1 MGATRTARLSII
13 AAALIATALL
23 AGCGTQTP
31 IASGPDTTSPPQAT
45 WAPAEAAPGAVESE
59 ATEPDTTEA
68 ATVAAFGDP
77 YVWEDGVLLVVASVK
92 RAKLGE
98 YDTVS
103 AGNRAIVAH
112 IKVTNGATGPLDASM
127 VSPTVYTGELGEPA
141 DMTFLTAYN
150 SIEATRVQPGRSV
163 SGDYVFEVPRTATTI
178 TVEVG
183 PGFEYE
189 PAVFT
194 GRIA

>member
-1 MGATRTARLSII
+1 MGATRTARLTTI

-31 IASGPDTTSPPQAT
+31 IASGSDATSPPQA
-45 WAPAEAAPGAVESE
+45 PA
-59 ATEPDTTEA
+59 ATVPETPDTAPDTTEA
-68 ATVAAFGDP
+68 PAVGAFGDP
-77 YVWEDGVLLVVASVK
+77 YVWEDGVKLTVTSVK

-127 VSPTVYTGELGEPA
+127 VSPTVYTGDQGEPA
-141 DMTFLTAYN
+141 DQTFLTGYN
-150 SIEATRVQPGRSV
+150 QIEATRVQPGRSV

-194 GRIA
+194 GKIS

>member
-1 MGATRTARLSII
+1 MRATRTARTSII
-13 AAALIATALL
+13 AAALLATALL
-23 AGCGTQTP
+23 AGCAGQKTNQPQPTPPATQAPAATIGDEP
-31 IASGPDTTSPPQAT
+31 VQDTT
-45 WAPAEAAPGAVESE
+45 
-59 ATEPDTTEA
+59 PDTTEA
-68 ATVAAFGDP
+68 AADVAAFGDP
-77 YVWEDGVLLVVASVK
+77 YVWEDGVMLVVASVK
-92 RAKLGE
+92 RARVGE
-98 YDTVS
+98 YDTIS

-127 VSPTVYTGELGEPA
+127 VSPTMTVGDQGEPA

-150 SIEATRVQPGRSV
+150 QIEATRVQPGRSV
-163 SGDYVFEVPRTATTI
+163 SGDYVFEVPRAATTV

-189 PAVFT
+189 PAVFV